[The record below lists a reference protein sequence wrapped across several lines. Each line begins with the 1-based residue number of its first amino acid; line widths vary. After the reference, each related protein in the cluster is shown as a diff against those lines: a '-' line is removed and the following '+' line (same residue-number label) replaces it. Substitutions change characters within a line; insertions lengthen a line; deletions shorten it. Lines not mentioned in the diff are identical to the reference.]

1 MICPSYHVS
10 ELTIRLVSEISEQV
24 GILETLTGKMPVT
37 TNQDGELPFDP
48 LSENDLL
55 RAQVKM
61 VDELSTG
68 KGYYREDD
76 QRIRLHMAM
85 LFD

>member
-37 TNQDGELPFDP
+37 TNQDEELPFDP

-68 KGYYREDD
+68 KGYYREAFIYVI
-76 QRIRLHMAM
+76 QKSNV
-85 LFD
+85 